1 MPKLIWQVPNEE
13 NKIFLTFDDGPTPR
27 VTDWVLETL
36 ELLQIPATF
45 FVVGE
50 NVEKHP
56 KVFEQIIAKGHSV
69 GNHTF
74 NHLNS
79 WKTSQEDYLLN
90 IKKCADVIGDTTGIP
105 MFRPPYGKIS
115 LSLSNKILKMY
126 RIVMWDVLS
135 YDFDLEVPVE
145 KCLAKSTE
153 YTRAGSIVIFHDSFK
168 TEARLKTVLP
178 AYFKKMVDEG
188 FTFCRL

>member
-1 MPKLIWQVPNEE
+1 MPKLTWQVPNDE
-13 NKIFLTFDDGPTPR
+13 NKIFLTFDDGPVPG

-36 ELLQIPATF
+36 EIFQIPATF

-56 KVFEQIIAKGHSV
+56 KVFERIRAEGHSV

-90 IKKCADVIGDTTGIP
+90 IKKCADVVEDTTNNP

-115 LSLSNKILKMY
+115 PSLSNTILKKY

-135 YDFDLEVPVE
+135 YDFDLQVPVE
-145 KCLAKSTE
+145 KCLAKSIK
-153 YTRAGSIVIFHDSFK
+153 YTRAGSIVIFHDNNK
-168 TEARLKTVLP
+168 TETRLKTVLP
-178 AYFKKMVDEG
+178 SYLKQMIDEG
-188 FTFCRL
+188 FTFGRL